1 MDFNQFGDN
10 LEDSANFLIEKLSEL
25 HPWDEEWKY
34 NIAVKLVPIYN
45 EEIGKF
51 KEYLE
56 SVGLDFTEENFD
68 NILKFSSILTKDQ
81 VKLLFMGD
89 LADIPLIYDG
99 KYLSD
104 DERID
109 LLVEYKTRLRKVE
122 PNLYLFFN
130 HVENYLD

>member
-1 MDFNQFGDN
+1 MDFNDFGEN
-10 LEDSANFLIEKLSEL
+10 LEDSAYFLIDKLRQL
-25 HPWDEEWKY
+25 HPWDGEWSY
-34 NIAVKLVPIYN
+34 NIAIKLVPIYE
-45 EEIGKF
+45 EEIINF

-56 SVGLDFTEENFD
+56 CNDLEFTLEHFN
-68 NILKFSSILTKDQ
+68 NLIKFSSILTKDQ

-89 LADIPLIYDG
+89 LTDIPLILDG

-109 LLVEYKTRLRKVE
+109 ILVESKVRLKKVE

-130 HVENYLD
+130 HEDVEF

>member
-10 LEDSANFLIEKLSEL
+10 LEDSTNFLIEKLSEL
-25 HPWDEEWKY
+25 HPWDDEWKY
-34 NIAVKLVPIYN
+34 DIAVKLVPIYV
-45 EEIGKF
+45 EEIDKF

-89 LADIPLIYDG
+89 LADIPLIHDVNGDADKELYHIARENPTG
-99 KYLSD
+99 KFEESK
-104 DERID
+104 E
-109 LLVEYKTRLRKVE
+109 KCA
-122 PNLYLFFN
+122 
-130 HVENYLD
+130 